1 MKIREETLKEL
12 LAIARITSY
21 DVSLKAV
28 FDVAYDLYYE
38 NNFDDKKTNAFFT
51 KADNLGDRALRGE
64 KIIEKKPIK
73 LSSDKLDKLI
83 DDKLSDVDLF
93 ILLKGMIKQNETGKA
108 LKLVSILE
116 DRLNEVWVEN
126 AIIKDAIRGDN
137 NNED

>member
-1 MKIREETLKEL
+1 MEINEETLKEL
-12 LAIARITSY
+12 LAIARTIDSEL
-21 DVSLKAV
+21 SLKAV
-28 FDVAYDLYYE
+28 FDCAYDLYYE

-73 LSSDKLDKLI
+73 LSSDKFDKLI

-137 NNED
+137 NNGD

>member
-12 LAIARITSY
+12 LAIAGISGY

-28 FDVAYDLYYE
+28 CDVAYDLYYE
-38 NNFDDKKTNAFFT
+38 NNFDDKKTNAFFM
-51 KADNLGDRALRGE
+51 KADNLGARCLRGE
-64 KIIEKKPIK
+64 KIIEKKSIK
-73 LSSDKLDKLI
+73 LSNDKLDKLI

-93 ILLKGMIKQNETGKA
+93 ILLKGMIKQSETGKA

-126 AIIKDAIRGDN
+126 AIIKDAIRGDD

>member
-1 MKIREETLKEL
+1 MEINEETLKEL
-12 LAIARITSY
+12 LAIARTIDSEL
-21 DVSLKAV
+21 SLKAV
-28 FDVAYDLYYE
+28 FDCAYDLYYE

-73 LSSDKLDKLI
+73 LSSDKL
-83 DDKLSDVDLF
+83 SNVDLF

-137 NNED
+137 NNGD

>member
-12 LAIARITSY
+12 LAIARITGY

-51 KADNLGDRALRGE
+51 KADNLGAKALRGE
-64 KIIEKKPIK
+64 KIIEKKSIK
-73 LSSDKLDKLI
+73 LSNNKLDKLI

-93 ILLKGMIKQNETGKA
+93 ILLKGMIKQSETGKA
-108 LKLVSILE
+108 LKLVGILE

-126 AIIKDAIRGDN
+126 AIIKDEIRGNN

>member
-64 KIIEKKPIK
+64 KII
-73 LSSDKLDKLI
+73 
-83 DDKLSDVDLF
+83 
-93 ILLKGMIKQNETGKA
+93 GKNQ
-108 LKLVSILE
+108 S
-116 DRLNEVWVEN
+116 N
-126 AIIKDAIRGDN
+126 
-137 NNED
+137 